1 MKSRIILRKISDIN
15 LIARRCIYEQY
26 KSGSFDYEKK
36 KNQNISLK
44 DRIDL
49 TTKAFRQNL
58 KWSWERMKKSTGSLY
73 RSDCEFHSFD
83 DNQLIKVWDFNQK
96 NNDKISSLVLKYKE
110 NKTDDFKNWTATCD
124 SDYDVGYSKC
134 SWTVSPSGFA
144 LFSGH
149 LDTTVPQDG
158 KTTRAGY
165 AYVGSNK
172 SSIISFSGTHYEHI
186 LSEFT
191 HFVMRVRGDGRR
203 YFILFDTSDFY
214 DTFWFDRYQ
223 FPIFTFGGPYWQ
235 YIKIP
240 LTRFFFHYQGFI
252 QDEQSNLNPFEIQN
266 IGILAYNTFSGPFS
280 LEIDYIGFI
289 KDPYHNDMIE
299 YEDYFHETS
308 QLKT

>member
-124 SDYDVGYSKC
+124 SDYDVG
-134 SWTVSPSGFA
+134 
-144 LFSGH
+144 
-149 LDTTVPQDG
+149 
-158 KTTRAGY
+158 
-165 AYVGSNK
+165 
-172 SSIISFSGTHYEHI
+172 E
-186 LSEFT
+186 
-191 HFVMRVRGDGRR
+191 
-203 YFILFDTSDFY
+203 
-214 DTFWFDRYQ
+214 
-223 FPIFTFGGPYWQ
+223 
-235 YIKIP
+235 IKIIYR
-240 LTRFFFHYQGFI
+240 L
-252 QDEQSNLNPFEIQN
+252 
-266 IGILAYNTFSGPFS
+266 
-280 LEIDYIGFI
+280 
-289 KDPYHNDMIE
+289 MIE
-299 YEDYFHETS
+299 LF
-308 QLKT
+308 LL